1 MTLSSSPLRRPT
13 LATLPGAAVV
23 VLAIVGI
30 RGALLL
36 PIGTLGAPDA
46 GFVPLVESVLLA
58 VAGAALIVQSLR
70 GSPPLAPA
78 PESAPPSSA
87 VHALTAALLAYVLLL
102 PVLGFLVATFLF
114 AWAAV
119 ATWRQYRWWIAAG
132 YALAL
137 SLSMHVLFT
146 VALRMSLPAGWW

>member
-1 MTLSSSPLRRPT
+1 VTSSSLKVRRT
-13 LATLPGAAVV
+13 MLAMLPGVAVV

-30 RGALLL
+30 HGAMLL

-58 VAGAALIVQSLR
+58 VAGAALILQTLQ
-70 GSPPLAPA
+70 GSHAASPA
-78 PESAPPSSA
+78 ADSAPRSNA
-87 VHALTAALLAYVLLL
+87 VKALTAALLAYVLLL
-102 PVLGFLVATFLF
+102 PLLGFLIATFLF

-119 ATWRQYRWWIAAG
+119 ATWRRYRWWIAAG

-137 SLSMHVLFT
+137 SGSMHVLFT
-146 VALRMSLPAGWW
+146 VLLRMSLPAGWW